1 MSDQSNT
8 RQHLLRNTATRAKAG
23 FPSSSSLYGAM
34 ERDGFPRPIKIGSR
48 SVAWIE
54 EEVDAWIEARRAQRD
69 GATS

>member
-1 MSDQSNT
+1 
-8 RQHLLRNTATRAKAG
+8 
-23 FPSSSSLYGAM
+23 M